1 LFDKSQHRQ
10 LKVET
15 DWNTA
20 KPYGEA
26 VFKQSLADCLEEYED
41 LSAKTIDNI
50 YNHLAT
56 FVRRKKNRTIT
67 RKGENRRFVQPG
79 AT

>member
-1 LFDKSQHRQ
+1 MT
-10 LKVET
+10 VET

-20 KPYGEA
+20 KPHGEA
-26 VFKQSLADCLEEYED
+26 VFKQSLADHLEEYGD

-56 FVRRKKNRTIT
+56 FVRHKKNRTIT
-67 RKGENRRFVQPG
+67 RKELEKELREKIPCNQLPSLRPM
-79 AT
+79 